1 MKAFRRELLKNGI
14 QLKTTLFQ
22 VEELRESSRRDWQT
36 VREVVHIRGRWASW
50 RHALSSPTH
59 PHSIPA
65 PFGCSQSYTL
75 CRYQGWYLDHIM
87 NGITSSLFWPI
98 YRVQGW
104 CKYKRQYI
112 KCHVV
117 NFSSNNKVSLLFLT
131 FSALSI
137 IKYIWELTLIG
148 NWHLIFSA
156 SLIIC
161 LNSDSECTVLVLW
174 SIIDQ
179 SIIEMF
185 LFISNIHPF
194 WCLARLCIWRWW

>member
-87 NGITSSLFWPI
+87 NGITSSLFWPT
-98 YRVQGW
+98 YLQSTEMVQIQETM
-104 CKYKRQYI
+104 YQI
-112 KCHVV
+112 V
-117 NFSSNNKVSLLFLT
+117 NFSRNNKVSLLFLT
-131 FSALSI
+131 FFALSI